1 MKASKRKPKT
11 TELILTPLIDVVL
24 FLMSFLLLV
33 TEFSRQNE
41 FADIILPDIKQAGIV
56 ENPDPQRLV
65 LMIKES
71 GHFYIGGA
79 NVPEAQVRDAL
90 AVEARL
96 SRERATTLSN
106 RLVLVGADVHTR
118 WECIQKVITWCS
130 DKDIR
135 IWRLAFAT
143 KPGPPGGE
151 PTPVRKAAP

>member
-1 MKASKRKPKT
+1 MKASKKKPRR

-41 FADIILPDIKQAGIV
+41 FGDIELPDIKQAGFV

-71 GHFYIGGA
+71 GVIYISG
-79 NVPEAQVRDAL
+79 DAKQDMEVKRCL
-90 AVEARL
+90 EVEARL
-96 SRERATTLSN
+96 SRERGTTLSN
-106 RLVLVGADVHTR
+106 RLVLVGADVRTPWQHV
-118 WECIQKVITWCS
+118 QKVVNWCV
-130 DKDIR
+130 DRDIR

-143 KPGPPGGE
+143 KPAEPGS
-151 PTPVRKAAP
+151 R